1 MLPIQEHKWLKMER
15 AWRKS
20 CLKWGRSGLCSW
32 CEIFRVDIFL
42 LKLLFFFG
50 RGGGAVMGTNM
61 KPVPFVWL
69 LCLWGAVCNVRWT
82 CCPSFCICLMH
93 GCPTKGLTWLLLAC
107 IPLWLEYINYPLV
120 LFLSARSPVINTC
133 SDLWIKWESDVQL
146 SVMHV
151 FLLKR
156 NIKG

>member
-1 MLPIQEHKWLKMER
+1 MIENGKSLAKIVPEMRSWRTLFMVWNIQGWYFSIET
-15 AWRKS
+15 A
-20 CLKWGRSGLCSW
+20 
-32 CEIFRVDIFL
+32 
-42 LKLLFFFG
+42 FFFG

-107 IPLWLEYINYPLV
+107 IPLWLKYINYPLV